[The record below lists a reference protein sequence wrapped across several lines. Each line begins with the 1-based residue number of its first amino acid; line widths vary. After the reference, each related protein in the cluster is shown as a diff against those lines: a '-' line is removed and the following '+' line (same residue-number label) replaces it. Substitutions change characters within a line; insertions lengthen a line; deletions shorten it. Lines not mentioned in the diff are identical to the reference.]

1 MVKLPSG
8 LLTFLV
14 NAQDFRTG
22 TAEIFGDMI
31 RLLTLLWLTALP
43 IDVVHAEN
51 STILVVGDSLSAA
64 YGMAPEQSW
73 VSLLQNRLRIQGYD
87 YHVVNAS
94 ITGDTTQGGRY
105 RLKRSL
111 ERFRPAIVIIELGGN
126 DGLRGLPLEI
136 TRGNL
141 ANMVEA
147 CQEAGAVVVL
157 SGIRIPPN
165 YGQTYSRG
173 FHAIYRELAEQYG
186 LLLIPFILENI
197 ALDPELMLADG
208 IHPNAAGQEMLLDNV
223 WPALLPALGAVP

>member
-1 MVKLPSG
+1 
-8 LLTFLV
+8 
-14 NAQDFRTG
+14 
-22 TAEIFGDMI
+22 MI

-64 YGMAPEQSW
+64 YGMTLEQSW

-105 RLKRSL
+105 RLQRAL
-111 ERFRPAIVIIELGGN
+111 ERFRPTIVIIELGGN

-147 CQEAGAVVVL
+147 CQEAGAIVVL
-157 SGIRIPPN
+157 AGIRIPPN
-165 YGQTYSRG
+165 YGQAYG
-173 FHAIYRELAEQYG
+173 QDFHAIYRELAEQYG
-186 LLLIPFILENI
+186 LLLIPFILEHI

-208 IHPNAAGQEMLLDNV
+208 IHPNAAAQEVLLNNV
-223 WPALLPALGAVP
+223 WPVLLPALGAAP

>member
-1 MVKLPSG
+1 
-8 LLTFLV
+8 
-14 NAQDFRTG
+14 
-22 TAEIFGDMI
+22 MI

-64 YGMAPEQSW
+64 YGMTLEQSW

-105 RLKRSL
+105 RLQRAL

-147 CQEAGAVVVL
+147 CQEAGAIVVL
-157 SGIRIPPN
+157 AGIRIPC
-165 YGQTYSRG
+165 
-173 FHAIYRELAEQYG
+173 FL
-186 LLLIPFILENI
+186 
-197 ALDPELMLADG
+197 
-208 IHPNAAGQEMLLDNV
+208 
-223 WPALLPALGAVP
+223 LLPADGGGSG